1 MTKPRLNADQ
11 RCALALLASDER
23 GQTELMLAL
32 GFRRE
37 MLAGLVLAGLVTETM
52 RAGGA
57 TMKVERYLIT
67 DAGRDALAES
77 RRRYRRRASG
87 SGAQEDPPTEAVKER
102 AARTRC

>member
-11 RCALALLASDER
+11 RCALALLASDEH
-23 GQTELMLAL
+23 GETEALMLAL

-57 TMKVERYLIT
+57 TMKVERYRIT
-67 DAGRDALAES
+67 DAGRDALVES
-77 RRRYRRRASG
+77 
-87 SGAQEDPPTEAVKER
+87 
-102 AARTRC
+102 